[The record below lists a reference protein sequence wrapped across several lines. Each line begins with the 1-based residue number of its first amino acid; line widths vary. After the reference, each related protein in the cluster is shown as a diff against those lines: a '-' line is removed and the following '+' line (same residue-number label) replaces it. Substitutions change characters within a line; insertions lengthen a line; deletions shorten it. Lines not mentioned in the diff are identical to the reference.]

1 MSSNRVIDSC
11 PGGNRRSY
19 IATKPFSNAFY
30 TYNEATSSLSPVTIN
45 SALCPVG
52 RVLRE
57 NGKKLYPDA
66 TPGIRQY
73 YVGVY
78 DPVSLLKGFID
89 PNGGVFAE
97 FNTNKPN
104 YLDDN
109 YSDDGESDDN
119 SEGPDAGDPIYTKGN
134 ITAVSWNNPTSN
146 NDNKIQLINDVNGG
160 TAAYMSTDG
169 AQNPYIEC
177 YTNNVSGE
185 GKSDAGI
192 STFPNNAQIYANA
205 PAVGGEAQ
213 IEVEAAGFVGAYGS
227 DGSIFNSG
235 VIHPYNTCGVATL
248 NGNTGVTVTIPEV
261 TSPVVI
267 LSRKSISGFAGILT
281 WNVVGTSL
289 TIYST
294 ENSDVGS
301 VSWLL
306 LSTSYPH

>member
-1 MSSNRVIDSC
+1 MSCNRVIDSC

-19 IATKPFSNAFY
+19 IATQPFSSNFFTYSEITNA
-30 TYNEATSSLSPVTIN
+30 LSRVTIDN
-45 SALCPVG
+45 NLCPVG

-57 NGKKLYPDA
+57 NGKKLYPGA
-66 TPGIRQY
+66 NPGINQY

-97 FNTNKPN
+97 FNTNKPT

-109 YSDDGESDDN
+109 NSDDGSDDN
-119 SEGPDAGDPIYTKGN
+119 SEGPDAGDPVYTKGN
-134 ITAVSWNNPTSN
+134 ITAVSYNNVDSG
-146 NDNKIQLINDVNGG
+146 NDNYIQLINDIDGG
-160 TAAYMSTDG
+160 NAAYMGTDG
-169 AQNPYIEC
+169 AQEPYVEC
-177 YTNNVSGE
+177 YTNNDSG
-185 GKSDAGI
+185 AGRSNAYI
-192 STFPNNAQIYANA
+192 YTYPNAAEIYASA

-213 IEVEAAGFVGAYGS
+213 IELNADGFVGAYAS

-248 NGNTGVTVTIPEV
+248 NGNTGVTVTVPAV
-261 TSPVVI
+261 SGPVVM
-267 LSRKSISGFAGILT
+267 LTRKSINGNVGTLT
-281 WNVVGTSL
+281 WNVVGANL

-294 ENSDVGS
+294 ENTDVGE

-306 LSTSYPH
+306 LSSDN